1 MNILYISNK
10 PVYPLVDGGCIAM
23 NQFLK
28 CLLEAGY
35 DVKNLTVST
44 QKHPFSIDNYPEK
57 LRSIIRPEHTYVN
70 TGITILEAFR
80 YLFKK
85 GSFNIDRFTNANLKK
100 QIKNYIL
107 HHNVDLVIIE
117 SVYLAGYLSTIRKYC
132 SAKILL
138 RTHNV
143 EFMIWDRLAKN
154 QSSFLKKIYFKKL
167 AKDLKKAE
175 LSVLK
180 KVDGI
185 ACITKEDKAIFKNSG
200 ITTPMTTIPVAINQ
214 KEGACDYS
222 INTFYH
228 IGSMNWNPNIE
239 AVNWLM
245 DSIFPSIKKKLPDA
259 KLILGGSFMPK
270 EIQSNATK
278 GIEVVGYVENTDEFI
293 TSKGILLVPLKSG
306 SGVRIKL
313 LEGMS
318 LGAPIVTTTIGA
330 EGIDGKNGVDFFIAN
345 NEEEF
350 VKYAV
355 ELSKSEEK
363 RATLGMNAKQ
373 LIEKNY
379 HIKSVKEKLIDFIKY
394 IS

>member
-1 MNILYISNK
+1 MRILYISNK
-10 PVYPLVDGGCIAM
+10 PIFPLLDGGCVAM

-35 DVKNLTVST
+35 EVKNLTIST
-44 QKHPFSIDNYPEK
+44 QKHPFSIDNFPKK
-57 LRSIIRPEHTYVN
+57 LRSIIHPENTYIYTSIN
-70 TGITILEAFR
+70 ALEALK

-85 GSFNIDRFTNANLKK
+85 GSYNIDRFTNTNFKN

-107 HHNVDLVIIE
+107 HHDVDLIVIE
-117 SVYLAGYLSTIRKYC
+117 SVYLAGYISTIRKSC

-154 QSSFLKKIYFKKL
+154 QSSFLKRFYFKKL
-167 AKDLKKAE
+167 AKDLKVAE
-175 LSVLK
+175 LSILK

-185 ACITKEDKAIFKNSG
+185 ACITKQDKTIFKDLG
-200 ITTPMTTIPVAINQ
+200 ITTPMTTIPVAIDHN
-214 KEGACDYS
+214 EGVCNYS

-228 IGSMNWNPNIE
+228 LGSMNWNPNIE
-239 AVNWLM
+239 AVKWLI
-245 DSIFPSIKKKLPDA
+245 DSIFPSIKKQLPDA

-270 EIQSNATK
+270 EFQSDESK
-278 GIEVVGYVENTDEFI
+278 GIEVAGYVENIDEFM
-293 TSKGILLVPLKSG
+293 TSKGILLAPLKSG

-318 LGAPIVTTTIGA
+318 LGVPVVTTTTGA
-330 EGIDGKNGVDFFIAN
+330 EGIDGESGVDLYIAN

-350 VKYAV
+350 VKYAI

-363 RATLGMNAKQ
+363 RATLGTNAKL

-379 HIKSVKEKLIDFIKY
+379 HIKSVKEKLIDFIKF